1 MFLNKYLNEIYLNML
16 YEKYEEWYINSINE
30 ENFIKVYNLLK
41 EYNFY
46 FIKDIIIYHLELFEC
61 NVGDI
66 KNNILKL
73 KDKLGDNFVFEIG
86 NDLTYLEELFPQT
99 TEEEN

>member
-1 MFLNKYLNEIYLNML
+1 MFLNKYLNEIYLDML
-16 YEKYEEWYINSINE
+16 YEKYEEEYINSVDE

-46 FIKDIIIYHLELFEC
+46 FIKDIIIYYLELFEY
-61 NVGDI
+61 NVEDI
-66 KNNILKL
+66 RKNILKL

-86 NDLTYLEELFPQT
+86 NNLTYLEELFPKD
-99 TEEEN
+99 TEDES

>member
-1 MFLNKYLNEIYLNML
+1 MFLSNYLNEVYLNIL
-16 YEKYEEWYINSINE
+16 YDKYEEWYINSIDE

-61 NVGDI
+61 NVDDI
-66 KNNILKL
+66 RNNILKL
-73 KDKLGDNFVFEIG
+73 KEKLGDNFVYEIG
-86 NDLTYLEELFPQT
+86 NNLNYLEELFP
-99 TEEEN
+99 EEEDN